1 MKTADVIVVGGG
13 IAGASAA
20 AEIAGAGAQVILL
33 EMEGQPGYHATGRS
47 AAMFEPSEGAPIVR
61 ALTRASHAF
70 FAQPPDRFVEVPLL
84 SPRGVLMLAYSGQE
98 ALVEESMRNGYVEVD
113 ASFARAKLPLAK
125 LDGAAAILW
134 DGTAQDIDVDALH
147 AGRLRA
153 LRRAKGQV
161 VVDAPVQ
168 RGQRAGGN
176 WRLEAGAE
184 RYEAPIVVLA
194 AGAWS
199 DQVAATCG
207 VTPVG
212 LQPKRRSAA
221 IVAGPPGVTVNDWP
235 EILPIDISFYCKP
248 MGGKLMLSPAEE
260 EPVGPHDAWADDLRL
275 AEAAAGLE
283 QLVDMHVQRLERTWG
298 GLRTFAPDGL
308 PVVGFDTDA
317 DGFFW
322 LAGQGGYGIQ
332 TSPALSTL
340 AAALVARHEIPADLA
355 REGITPESLS
365 PRRFRRP
372 AQDECCDR
380 RTR

>member
-1 MKTADVIVVGGG
+1 MKTADVIVIGGG

-20 AEIAGAGAQVILL
+20 AEVAAGGARVLLL
-33 EMEGQPGYHATGRS
+33 EMESQPGYHATGRS
-47 AAMFEPSEGAPIVR
+47 AAMYEPSEGAPVVR

-70 FAQPPDRFVEVPLL
+70 FSRPPEGFVEVPLL
-84 SPRGVLMLAYSGQE
+84 SPRGVLMLAYDGEE
-98 ALVEESMRNGYVEVD
+98 ALVEEARRNGYEAVD
-113 ASFARAKLPLAK
+113 AAFARAKLPLAK
-125 LDGAAAILW
+125 LERAAAILW

-153 LRRAKGQV
+153 LRRAGGTV
-161 VVDAPVQ
+161 IVDAAV
-168 RGQRAGGN
+168 RHGERIGGAWRIDAGG
-176 WRLEAGAE
+176 E
-184 RYEAPIVVLA
+184 RYEAPVVVLA

-199 DQVAATCG
+199 DRVAAACG
-207 VTPVG
+207 VAPVG

-221 IVAGPPGVTVNDWP
+221 IIAGPVGVAVNDWP

-260 EPVGPHDAWADDLRL
+260 EPMEPHDAWADDLRL

-283 QLVDMHVQRLERTWG
+283 KMVDMQVQRLERTWG

-308 PVVGFDTDA
+308 PVVGFDPAA

-332 TSPALSTL
+332 TSPALSRM
-340 AAALVARHEIPADLA
+340 AAALIAGRDAPKEMSD
-355 REGITPESLS
+355 EGISAAPLS
-365 PRRFRRP
+365 PRRFR
-372 AQDECCDR
+372 
-380 RTR
+380 